1 MRAVRA
7 GVCCMLIGCFAV
19 LGVVAAEAEDL
30 NKEQIIQSLQA
41 KSPTAPGAS
50 GAIELGSEA
59 NGATPPPPGMQSAP
73 AASPPSA
80 SPPSRHDLADQ
91 LRHMTNNTRQITV
104 EERNKV
110 AKTVED
116 EALPTIDV
124 EVFFAYDSSAILPQ
138 AIPKLITLGQALSD
152 PRLKGSTFLIGG
164 HTDAKGSDAYN
175 LRLSGERAA
184 AVKRFLVDNFHVEP
198 ESLITL
204 GFGEEQLQ
212 DPQDPFGGENRRVQI
227 VNIEAAAVA
236 QQ

>member
-1 MRAVRA
+1 MRVARA
-7 GVCCMLIGCFAV
+7 GVCCMLVGCFAV
-19 LGVVAAEAEDL
+19 LGAFAAKAEDL
-30 NKEQIIQSLQA
+30 NKEQMIQSLQA
-41 KSPTAPGAS
+41 KSPTAPGES
-50 GAIELGSEA
+50 RAIELGSQA
-59 NGATPPPPGMQSAP
+59 NGAAPPGMQSAP

-80 SPPSRHDLADQ
+80 ASPSRHDLADQ

-110 AKTVED
+110 AHTVQE
-116 EALPTIDV
+116 EALPAIDV

-152 PRLKGSTFLIGG
+152 PRLKGSIFLIGG

-175 LRLSGERAA
+175 LTLSGERAA
-184 AVKRFLVDNFHVEP
+184 SLKRFLVDNFHVEP

-204 GFGEEQLQ
+204 GFGEEQLKNQ
-212 DPQDPFGGENRRVQI
+212 ADPFSGENRRVQI
-227 VNIEAAAVA
+227 VNIEAAGVA